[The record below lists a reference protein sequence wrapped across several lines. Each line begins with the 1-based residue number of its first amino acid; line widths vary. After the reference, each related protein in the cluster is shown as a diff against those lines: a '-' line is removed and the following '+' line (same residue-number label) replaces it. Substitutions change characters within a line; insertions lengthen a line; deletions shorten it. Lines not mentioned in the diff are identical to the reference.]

1 MASDPDQGQSGP
13 APAPQPASGGA
24 GVTPPRPAP
33 SAPGNGAG
41 RSQAIELTLG
51 GALPCVAC
59 GYDLRGI
66 SILDV
71 CPECG
76 TNVRATLLAAVDPM
90 AEELIPLRSPTLLAS
105 GIVLWSF
112 GALLALIAAWWQIA
126 PEIPELIGGHAR
138 PISLAAG
145 GALQILMAF
154 GLIMS
159 MIGAVTLVD
168 PHPGTRPG
176 IKLSAII
183 GVVLYLPA
191 IAATLLTP
199 ELTHGPRPGAGFGGI
214 AMWTPAPDRTLWRAF
229 VWLCILGMLV
239 CLRPAARA
247 MAARSVLL
255 RTGRVDRQTMLAMA
269 TAAGVLIVGDLL
281 AMLAV
286 VSTSSYDQAAASFA
300 YIGGAVLWA
309 MGGVLI
315 TVGAA
320 GSIVDCVRIA
330 RSVLNPAPS
339 MRQALGHPATP
350 VSAAGSDSTPPTAS
364 FKAPAKDPRS

>member
-1 MASDPDQGQSGP
+1 M
-13 APAPQPASGGA
+13 
-24 GVTPPRPAP
+24 VPPRPPGVDEASRSRAPAVAP
-33 SAPGNGAG
+33 SPGT
-41 RSQAIELTLG
+41 RSEAIELTLG

-90 AEELIPLRSPTLLAS
+90 AEELIPLRSPTFLAS
-105 GIVLWSF
+105 GMVLWSF
-112 GALLALIAAWWQIA
+112 GALLSLIAAWWQIV
-126 PEIPELIGGHAR
+126 PEVPELIGGHAR
-138 PISLAAG
+138 SMSVAAS
-145 GALQILMAF
+145 GALQILIAF
-154 GLIMS
+154 GLLMS
-159 MIGAVTLVD
+159 MVGAVALVD
-168 PHPGTRPG
+168 PHRGTRPG

-191 IAATLLTP
+191 IAATVLTP
-199 ELTHGPRPGAGFGGI
+199 DLTHGARPGAGYGGI
-214 AMWTPAPDRTLWRAF
+214 ALWTPAPDRTLWRAF
-229 VWLCILGMLV
+229 VWLCVLGMLV

-269 TAAGVLIVGDLL
+269 AAAGVLIVGDLL

-286 VSTSSYDQAAASFA
+286 VSAPSYDKAAASFA

-309 MGGVLI
+309 MGGVLV
-315 TVGAA
+315 TVGVA

-339 MRQALGHPATP
+339 MRQVLGHP
-350 VSAAGSDSTPPTAS
+350 VSPGASPSAVTAPQAGSVRESRP
-364 FKAPAKDPRS
+364 

>member
-1 MASDPDQGQSGP
+1 MSSDPVQGQSGP
-13 APAPQPASGGA
+13 VPQPASGGGA
-24 GVTPPRPAP
+24 VTPPRQAPAATG
-33 SAPGNGAG
+33 SGGG

-126 PEIPELIGGHAR
+126 PEIPEFLGGHAR
-138 PISLAAG
+138 PISVAAG

-168 PHPGTRPG
+168 PHSGTRPA

-199 ELTHGPRPGAGFGGI
+199 DLTHGPRPGAGFGGI

-286 VSTSSYDQAAASFA
+286 VSTSSYEQAAASFL

-339 MRQALGHPATP
+339 MRQAMGQPAVP
-350 VSAAGSDSTPPTAS
+350 AAGAGSEQSPKETGRE
-364 FKAPAKDPRS
+364 PRS